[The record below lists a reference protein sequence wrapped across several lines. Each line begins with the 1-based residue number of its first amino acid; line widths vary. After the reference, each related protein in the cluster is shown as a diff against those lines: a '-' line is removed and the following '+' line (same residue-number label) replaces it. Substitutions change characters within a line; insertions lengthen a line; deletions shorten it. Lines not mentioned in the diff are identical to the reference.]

1 MKRRQ
6 FLTLVTGMAV
16 FQPVLAL
23 AQPSERVRSIG
34 VLIGIAENDPDAPHR
49 VIALRQGLQEL
60 GWIEGQN
67 IRIVYRW
74 TAEPDLIG
82 VFAKELVAQQPDVL
96 IASSSLV
103 VAALLQETRT
113 APVVFV
119 TAADPVGDGF
129 VASLARPGGNA
140 TGFTNNL
147 ASMGGKWLE
156 LLKEIAPG
164 VTRVAVM
171 FNRRTA
177 PGSGTYFLAPIEAAA
192 NLVAVRSLASPV
204 SDPAQIESAF
214 ASLATEPGG
223 GLIVMPDNFTTTE
236 RKLIIAKA
244 SQYQIPGIYPSRYFA
259 AEGGLMSYGAD
270 LIDSYQR
277 TASYIDRILKG
288 AQPAELP
295 VQSPAKVELIINLKT
310 ARKLGLPENRLL
322 LARADEVIE

>member
-23 AQPSERVRSIG
+23 GQPSERVRSVG
-34 VLIGIAENDPDAPHR
+34 VLIGIAENDPDAPRR

-223 GLIVMPDNFTTTE
+223 GLIVMPDNFTTIH
-236 RKLIIAKA
+236 RGLIIAKA
-244 SQYQIPGIYPSRYFA
+244 SQYQVPGIYPSRYFA